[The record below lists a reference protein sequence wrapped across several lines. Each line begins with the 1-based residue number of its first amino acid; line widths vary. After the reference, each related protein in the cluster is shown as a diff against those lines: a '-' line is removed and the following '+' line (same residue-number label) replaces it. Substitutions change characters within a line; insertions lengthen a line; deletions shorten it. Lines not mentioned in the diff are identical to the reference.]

1 MPTETQTKTA
11 RWKIILGYSAFS
23 LFALLLFFFLTFPY
37 GTLRARIATEALKS
51 GWVVRIETLQPAF
64 FGLTAKGVRLSQ
76 PPAPL
81 SGETI
86 AALTSGDPET
96 ARMLAPAEL
105 GETLVVDSV
114 SLRPTLFP
122 LGVAFQANAL
132 GGQISGNL
140 GGRKELQVRLKL
152 DRLDP
157 SQGNLPKFTGLDLEG
172 TLSGTLNLKMPVPEG
187 PQGRQG
193 EPDLSQADGELSLEG
208 QNLLLKGSVEGD
220 GGVFKGTTFGML
232 VQAGLPR
239 VPVGELTAQL
249 RFEKGQGTV
258 EALRLGGD
266 QIELLGTG
274 TVKLGKR
281 LQYTE
286 PAMDVKLRVEQ
297 ELVKSLGPVGL
308 GLNILPPDKEDPK
321 FRAGRLS
328 GTLGRLSFLPKR

>member
-1 MPTETQTKTA
+1 MPIETQTRA
-11 RWKIILGYSAFS
+11 PRWKIVLGYSAFS
-23 LFALLLFFFLTFPY
+23 LFALLLCFFLTFPY
-37 GTLRARIATEALKS
+37 GTLRARIATEALNA
-51 GWVVRIETLQPAF
+51 GYVVRIEKLQPGL
-64 FGLTAKGVRLSQ
+64 FGLTAKGVRVSM

-96 ARMLAPAEL
+96 ARMLGPAEL
-105 GETLVVDSV
+105 GETLVVDAM

-132 GGQISGNL
+132 GGQISGNV

-172 TLSGTLNLKMPVPEG
+172 TLSGTLKLKMPVPPG
-187 PQGRQG
+187 PSGRQG
-193 EPDLSQADGELSLEG
+193 APDLSQADGELSLEG
-208 QNLLLKGSVEGD
+208 QNLLLKGSVEDSALASQD
-220 GGVFKGTTFGML
+220 GMFAAL
-232 VQAGLPR
+232 LQAGLPR
-239 VPVGELTAQL
+239 IPVGELKAQI

-258 EALRLGGD
+258 ETLRLGSD
-266 QIELLGTG
+266 QLEILGTG
-274 TVKLGKR
+274 TLKLAKR
-281 LQYTE
+281 IQYSE

-297 ELVKSLGPVGL
+297 ELVKSLGPIGM

-328 GTLGRLSFLPKR
+328 GSLGRLSFLPKR